1 MRLAAYYFLHAK
13 TGNRPYDPVS
23 RFHLG
28 NGARIERI
36 NYLADISLNGLKQSY
51 GLMVN
56 YLYDT
61 EAIETN
67 LEAFLREGVL
77 AASGSVRRLAKVV

>member
-1 MRLAAYYFLHAK
+1 MAARYLLHAK
-13 TGNRPYDPVS
+13 AGTRPYDPVA

-36 NYLADISLNGLKQSY
+36 NTLADISTNGLQQSY

-56 YLYDT
+56 YLYDPD
-61 EAIETN
+61 AIETN
-67 LEAFLREGVL
+67 LEAFSREGVV
-77 AASGSVRRLAKVV
+77 ATSGTVRRSAQTT